1 MSNHILSM
9 RSLRPKLKEWKL
21 SVYLLNQNILTRS
34 AVILLILIVLLA
46 VTAMWIIPF
55 PDHVTTGND
64 PANSLQPPS
73 ADNFFGTDELGRDI
87 FSRVIFGAR
96 ISLEA
101 ALATVFFAVII
112 GSVLGAVAG
121 AKGGWL
127 DEVIMRI
134 TDIFLSFPPMLL
146 SISIAALMGPSLMN
160 AKIAIVIAWWPWYT
174 RLLRGQ
180 AISIKEKQFSKAAE
194 TIGTS
199 QFKIIFRH
207 IVPNCISPVII
218 QASMDMGAV
227 ILCLAGL
234 SFLGLGAQ
242 PPTPEWGLMIN
253 TSRNYFMTAPWYS
266 FFPGIAIFL
275 TVLSFNLIGDG
286 IREILDPKTRK
297 N

>member
-1 MSNHILSM
+1 MISNHLSM
-9 RSLRPKLKEWKL
+9 RSLKPKVKEFKL
-21 SVYLLNQNILTRS
+21 SFYLLNQNLLTRG
-34 AVILLILIVLLA
+34 ALILLLILVLA
-46 VTAMWIIPF
+46 AIFATWIIPF
-55 PDHVTTGND
+55 PDHVSIGND
-64 PANSLQPPS
+64 PAKSLLPPS
-73 ADNFFGTDELGRDI
+73 SENLFGTDELGRDL
-87 FSRVIFGAR
+87 FSRVIYGTR
-96 ISLEA
+96 ISLQA
-101 ALATVFFAVII
+101 SLVTVFCAVII
-112 GSVLGAVAG
+112 GSALGAVAG
-121 AKGGWL
+121 ARGGWI
-127 DEVIMRI
+127 DEIIMRV

-146 SISIAALMGPSLMN
+146 SISIAALMGPSLLN

-174 RLLRGQ
+174 RLVRGQ

-199 QFKIIFRH
+199 QLKIIFRH

-227 ILCLAGL
+227 ILSLAGL

-242 PPTPEWGLMIN
+242 APTPEWGLMIN

-275 TVLSFNLIGDG
+275 TVLSFNLLGDG